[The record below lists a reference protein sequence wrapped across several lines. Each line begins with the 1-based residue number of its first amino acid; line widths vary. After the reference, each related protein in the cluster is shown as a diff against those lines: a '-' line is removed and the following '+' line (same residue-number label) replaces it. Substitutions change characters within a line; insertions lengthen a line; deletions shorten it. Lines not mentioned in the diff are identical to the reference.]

1 VKRVIIIAGES
12 SGDLHGSALMR
23 QMKSLVPDIEFMGIG
38 GSLMIKENLKAIRHV
53 HEMNFMGLTEI
64 VCHLPFIYRTLRD
77 LKSLINSWQPHLVI
91 LIDYPGFNFKFA
103 PIVKQYNIP
112 IMYYISPQLWA
123 WHKRRISMIKKYVNR
138 MVVFFDFEREFY
150 RCYGIEADF
159 VGHPLL
165 DLIHLSETKKS
176 FRNSLGVDENTFL
189 IGLFP
194 GSRMQEIERIFPPMV
209 ESIRLLKKMIGSITV
224 VTGCAPE
231 IDDGVFMRYIKNKD
245 IIILRGKAYDI
256 MAHSDA
262 LVVTSGTATLEAGIL
277 GTPMVIVYRTSLLT
291 YLMGRAVV
299 KISNMGLI
307 NIVAGSKI
315 VPELCQHEVTPENIS
330 AIVEKLLVEPQLRDK
345 IKHALEIAKNKLGT
359 PGASNRAAHIALD
372 LMKT

>member
-1 VKRVIIIAGES
+1 MKRVIIIAGES

-245 IIILRGKAYDI
+245 IIILRGKVYDI